1 MQTMNPPM
9 DIRRCEPN
17 LLYRKLR
24 YRNLVGRIT
33 IPATG
38 GNRPVQPDTA
48 SFVGKRRIQPP
59 PAAGPE
65 QYGGMSQ
72 EAASTGPTGVYESKG
87 SYRTNMT
94 ALGVR
99 AGVLRATSG
108 TPADRLTFTTD
119 DGQVLLDAPISEL
132 HSVGLAEMNG
142 TLEVWQADRRHRI
155 SLAPGGVLAGN
166 IIGEFAPQSIAMQWR
181 DYLLP
186 LVGDPPAGV
195 KVKKPLSRAANIW
208 LGVGISLVIL
218 IVVLVAVILI
228 G

>member
-1 MQTMNPPM
+1 
-9 DIRRCEPN
+9 
-17 LLYRKLR
+17 
-24 YRNLVGRIT
+24 
-33 IPATG
+33 
-38 GNRPVQPDTA
+38 
-48 SFVGKRRIQPP
+48 
-59 PAAGPE
+59 
-65 QYGGMSQ
+65 MSQ
-72 EAASTGPTGVYESKG
+72 ETASTGQTGAYESKG

-108 TPADRLTFTTD
+108 GPHDRLTFTAD
-119 DGQVLLDAPISEL
+119 DGEVLLDAPISEL

-142 TLEVWQADRRHRI
+142 TLEVWQASQRHRI

-166 IIGEFAPQSIAMQWR
+166 IVGEFAPTSIAMQWR

-186 LVGDPPAGV
+186 LVGEPPAGV

-218 IVVLVAVILI
+218 IVVLAAVFLL